1 MNNDP
6 EQVGEKKNLRKYYA
20 SSIMKNIISK
30 VICRIMLIISFLYDN
45 PREI

>member
-1 MNNDP
+1 MI
-6 EQVGEKKNLRKYYA
+6 QRRLEKKNLRKYA

-30 VICRIMLIISFLYDN
+30 VIYRIMLIISFLYDN